1 MHVNFYAGG
10 TLDRTAP
17 LRRDDAHFQ
26 ALLAEPV
33 TRVVAVWRDRNL
45 IRTDP
50 EPAAIWLTEPAAVA
64 EAVSAARTVALLGRG
79 DGCPYVAVDL
89 SELDDP
95 TVLAGIDRAEDF
107 IGLRD
112 VSAAMNREEAAL
124 LAYAKGLMFWHG
136 RHLFCG
142 ACGAPTHV
150 EASGHVRRCTNP
162 DCAVQHF
169 PRTDPAVIMLVVQG
183 DRCLLGRNRRFP
195 FKLYS
200 ALAGFVEPGESLE
213 EAVIREVLEEAGVH
227 VGGVR
232 YHSSQPW
239 PFPGSIMLG
248 FHAEGISEEI
258 VIEDDELLD
267 AQWFTRDQLSR
278 IDGQDMRL
286 PRSDAIARQLVDA
299 WLRGDVAF

>member
-10 TLDRTAP
+10 TLDRVAP
-17 LRRDDAHFQ
+17 LRRDDGHFQ
-26 ALLAEPV
+26 ALLADPMI
-33 TRVVAVWRDRNL
+33 RVVAVWRDRNL

-50 EPAAIWLTEPAAVA
+50 EPNAVWLTDPAVVADAVA
-64 EAVSAARTVALLGRG
+64 AARTVALLGRG
-79 DGCPYVAVDL
+79 DGCPYIAVDL

-95 TVLAGIDRAEDF
+95 TVVAGIERAEDF
-107 IGLRD
+107 IGLRE
-112 VSAAMNREEAAL
+112 VSAALNREEAAL

-142 ACGAPTHV
+142 ACGAPTQA
-150 EASGHVRRCTNP
+150 EASGHVRRCTNS
-162 DCAVQHF
+162 DCAIQHF

-195 FKLYS
+195 SKLYS

-213 EAVIREVLEEAGVH
+213 EAVVREVLEEAGVH

-248 FHAEGISEEI
+248 FHAEGVSDEI
-258 VIEDDELLD
+258 VIEDDELQD
-267 AQWFTRDQLSR
+267 AQWFTRDQLVHYES
-278 IDGQDMRL
+278 QDIRL
-286 PRSDAIARQLVDA
+286 PRPDAIARQLVDS
-299 WLRGDVAF
+299 WLSGDVRF